1 MTVSVTCSDGI
12 RLFVDDQGP
21 RHAATIVFAHEF
33 GGDWRTWDGLISHLA
48 MEFRCV
54 RYAARGFSPSDT
66 PEDLHVYGQER
77 STEDLAEVVDRL
89 GLDRFHLVGCSMGSF
104 TSLMFALEA
113 PDRLRCLTLIGCSSG
128 PRDDAERARYRAALG
143 EELGLLR
150 RLGGDGAVQWFS
162 SDPAYRRMLQK
173 APEVWR
179 AYLERLRRQS
189 VQGAVQTLKTVHWNR
204 RSLFDLERQLQA
216 LRVPTNLIYGEEDH
230 PLVLPTNSFL
240 SEVLPCSQEV
250 KVPTTGHLVH
260 LEEEQS
266 VLELL
271 SAMRWA

>member
-1 MTVSVTCSDGI
+1 MTLNVTCSDGV

-21 RHAATIVFAHEF
+21 RHAAPIVFAHEF
-33 GGDWRTWDGLISHLA
+33 GGDWRTWDGLTSELA

-77 STEDLAEVVDRL
+77 STKDLTEVADRL

-113 PDRLRCLTLIGCSSG
+113 PDRLRSLTLIGCSSG
-128 PRDDAERARYRAALG
+128 PRDDAERARYRVALG

-150 RLGGDGAVQWFS
+150 SLGGEGAIQWFS
-162 SDPAYRRMLQK
+162 SDPAYRRMPRK

-230 PLVLPTNSFL
+230 PLVVPTNSFL
-240 SEVLPCSQEV
+240 SEVLPCSQAV
-250 KVPTTGHLVH
+250 KVPMTGHLVH
-260 LEEEQS
+260 LEEEQR
-266 VLELL
+266 VLDLF
-271 SAMRWA
+271 SAMPWA

>member
-1 MTVSVTCSDGI
+1 MTVSVTCSDGV

-21 RHAATIVFAHEF
+21 RHAAPIVFAHEF
-33 GGDWRTWDGLISHLA
+33 GGDWRTWDGLISQLT

-66 PEDLHVYGQER
+66 PEELRFYGQKR
-77 STEDLAEVVDRL
+77 STEDLAEVTDRL

-104 TSLMFALEA
+104 TSLMFALAA
-113 PDRLRCLTLIGCSSG
+113 PDRLRSLTLIGCSSG
-128 PRDDAERARYRAALG
+128 PRDDAERARYRTALG

-150 RLGGDGAVQWFS
+150 SLGGDGAVQWFS
-162 SDPAYRRMLQK
+162 SDPAYRRMPHK
-173 APEVWR
+173 APDVWR

-204 RSLFDLERQLQA
+204 RSLFDMDQQLQA
-216 LRVPTNLIYGEEDH
+216 LRVPTHLIHGEEDH
-230 PLVLPTNSFL
+230 PLVAPTNSFL

-260 LEEEQS
+260 LEEERS
-266 VLELL
+266 VQDLL
-271 SAMRWA
+271 SAMR